1 VSEYK
6 EETMMKTRTYVRCG
20 ITAIALIA
28 SVGIAAAGGTGAGP
42 RWIHSGTSASNN
54 LILSSAQKQT
64 ISQTMF
70 NGQAERNDAP
80 VGFSASIGQVL
91 PNSVTLH
98 SLPSNVAS
106 QVPAVRNYSYATVE
120 KSILIVNP
128 TDRKVVDII
137 RE

>member
-1 VSEYK
+1 
-6 EETMMKTRTYVRCG
+6 MKTRTYVRCG

-120 KSILIVNP
+120 KEILIVNP
-128 TDRKVVDII
+128 NDRKVVDII
-137 RE
+137 RQ

>member
-1 VSEYK
+1 MGEYK
-6 EETMMKTRTYVRCG
+6 EETTMKTRTYVRYG
-20 ITAIALIA
+20 ITAIALFA

-42 RWIHSGTSASNN
+42 RWIHPGMSASDN

-80 VGFSASIGQVL
+80 VGFTASIGQVL

-106 QVPAVRNYSYATVE
+106 QVPAVRSYSYATVE
-120 KSILIVNP
+120 KEILIVNP
-128 TDRKVVDII
+128 TNRKVIDII
-137 RE
+137 RQ

>member
-120 KSILIVNP
+120 KNILIVNP
-128 TDRKVVDII
+128 NDRKVVDII
-137 RE
+137 RQ